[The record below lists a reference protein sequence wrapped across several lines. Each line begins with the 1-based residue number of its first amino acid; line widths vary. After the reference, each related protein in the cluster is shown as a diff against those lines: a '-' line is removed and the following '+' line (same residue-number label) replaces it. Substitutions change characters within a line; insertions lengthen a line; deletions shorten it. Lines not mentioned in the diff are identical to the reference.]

1 MVSTLVALEVTAPP
15 SLKAFADTLA
25 DMHSA
30 IRDETLQRVRD
41 EIVTD
46 SFRNKVTEHTQLAFF
61 I

>member
-1 MVSTLVALEVTAPP
+1 MTAPP